1 MYERGDLSDI
11 EKNQRSKFDSVIY
24 YVELSFFVSLI
35 VSMVHHR
42 ENVGEFEILVSLL
55 VGLIGLMSTLD
66 TLLTDMGF
74 G

>member
-1 MYERGDLSDI
+1 M
-11 EKNQRSKFDSVIY
+11 
-24 YVELSFFVSLI
+24 
-35 VSMVHHR
+35 SMVHHR

-55 VGLIGLMSTLD
+55 VGSPLGLFSSRLEAKRKSSYLGLIGLMSTLD